1 TIAEAGVPGYESL
14 SWSGIAVAAG
24 TPREI
29 VLRLN
34 REINTILAAPDMRA
48 KLAELGTDAI
58 GGTPEAF
65 GEHVRAERDKWSRLI
80 RERNISAN

>member
-1 TIAEAGVPGYESL
+1 M
-14 SWSGIAVAAG
+14 AAC
-24 TPREI
+24 TPRDI

-65 GEHVRAERDKWSRLI
+65 DEHVRAERDKWSHLI